1 MTLSKAGLVSAIT
14 AQRAPSDNQSFRV
27 FFSATSSVTMKA
39 AERRK
44 ALAVKSQ
51 IQDTGQRKKMGLS
64 AQIHAGKNPICAPS
78 VRRPRARLVM
88 PDLWELPGQRKTY
101 HLL

>member
-1 MTLSKAGLVSAIT
+1 MTLSNAGFVSAMT
-14 AQRAPSDNQSFRV
+14 AQSAPSDNHSFLV

-51 IQDTGQRKKMGLS
+51 IQETGQRKKIGLS
-64 AQIHAGKNPICAPS
+64 AQIQAAQNPTCAPS
-78 VRRPRARLVM
+78 VRRPSAWMVM
-88 PDLWELPGQRKTY
+88 PVAAAMM
-101 HLL
+101 H